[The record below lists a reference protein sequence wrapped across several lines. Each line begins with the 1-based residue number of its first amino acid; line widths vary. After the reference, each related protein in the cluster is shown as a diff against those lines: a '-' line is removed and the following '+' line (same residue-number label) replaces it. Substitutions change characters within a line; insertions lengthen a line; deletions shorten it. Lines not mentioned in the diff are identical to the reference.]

1 MAATVT
7 INVFTGATPTDQG
20 ALVGGIDLCSDDNA
34 LYSAANRIAN
44 PLYPDS
50 YSYEKWLAPE
60 VTVDPDNWI
69 GLFKVWGDG
78 DVDTNTTLR
87 YGTTASGAQPVNT
100 ASSIAT
106 IDFTLVVAGS
116 KGWWDNSTKTP
127 AQIALDAYFAFLV
140 LQLYVSPSC
149 VAGDWGPETIYYEYQ
164 EL

>member
-7 INVFTGATPTDQG
+7 INVFTGAVPTDQG
-20 ALVGGIDLCSDDNA
+20 ALVGGIDLCSADNA

-44 PLYPDS
+44 PLFPDS

-69 GLFKVWGDG
+69 GLFKIWGDG
-78 DVDTNTTLR
+78 AVEADTTLR
-87 YGTTASGAQPVNT
+87 YGTTATGAQPVNS
-100 ASSIAT
+100 ASVIAA
-106 IDFTLVVAGS
+106 IDFTLVVALS

-127 AQIALDAYFAFLV
+127 AQNAIDPYFDFLV
-140 LQLYVSPSC
+140 LQLYVHATKT
-149 VAGDWGPETIYYEYQ
+149 AGDWGPEVIYYEYQ